1 MLTNMTYQDID
12 LYIHVGLTNNVNTE
26 LFQQEFISKNAD
38 ATYICV
44 LIFYLFLH
52 LASTYYMNHHNKH
65 QQKGHHHAR
74 KYKHRDL
81 KS

>member
-1 MLTNMTYQDID
+1 MLTNMTYQDTDLHID
-12 LYIHVGLTNNVNTE
+12 VGLINNVNTKPS
-26 LFQQEFISKNAD
+26 QQEFINKNAD
-38 ATYICV
+38 ATYMCV
-44 LIFYLFLH
+44 LFYFLH
-52 LASTYYMNHHNKH
+52 LASTYYVNHHNKH